1 MPNFLNKRIPGST
14 PIMQVNE
21 PYIIETPKPD
31 IQDNRSINTPKKEP
45 LQKEF
50 SKKEPLQKESF
61 FGGND
66 RALEQIQDSI
76 RQLAQKV
83 HDISRTVDQLM
94 STQNQLANAMQQT
107 QNDLRY
113 ISTTVQTASQH
124 TNSINAKVND
134 LQITLDKTEDNT
146 QRIKQTVDNIPQE
159 FQRISSQI
167 ANIRVY
173 TSVSN
178 NDWQN
183 NW

>member
-21 PYIIETPKPD
+21 PYIIETPKPN
-31 IQDNRSINTPKKEP
+31 IQDNRSINTP
-45 LQKEF
+45 
-50 SKKEPLQKESF
+50 KKEPLQKESF